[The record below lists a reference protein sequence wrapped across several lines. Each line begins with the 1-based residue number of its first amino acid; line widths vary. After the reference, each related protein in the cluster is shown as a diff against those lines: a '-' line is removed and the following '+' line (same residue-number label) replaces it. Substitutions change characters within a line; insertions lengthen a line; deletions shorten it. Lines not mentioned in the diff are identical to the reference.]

1 MFMAKSIKVLP
12 KKKRGR
18 PPTGRDPVTAIRLA
32 ADLRAAIDAWA
43 LKQDDRPSRSK
54 AIRRLI
60 EFGLARAQPA
70 TLHGKK
76 AASKASKMA
85 GRKIDNLG
93 DESATDEER
102 ASRKRR
108 LLKGPR
114 EFRDLRAD
122 SSKAEST
129 RK

>member
-32 ADLRAAIDAWA
+32 ADLRAVIDAWA
-43 LKQDDRPSRSK
+43 LKQDDRPSRSE

-60 EFGLARAQPA
+60 EFGLARARPA
-70 TLHGKK
+70 TLHEKK

-85 GRKIDNLG
+85 GREIDNLG

-108 LLKGPR
+108 LLKGPK
-114 EFRDLRAD
+114 EFRDLRVD
-122 SSKAEST
+122 SSKAESA

>member
-1 MFMAKSIKVLP
+1 MFVAKSIKVLS

-18 PPTGRDPVTAIRLA
+18 PPTGRDPATTIRLA
-32 ADLRAAIDAWA
+32 ADLRAAIDAWS
-43 LKQDDRPSRSK
+43 LKLDDRPSRSE

-70 TLHGKK
+70 TRYEKK
-76 AASKASKMA
+76 AESKASKMA
-85 GRKIDNLG
+85 GREIDNLG
-93 DESATDEER
+93 DGSTTDKER
-102 ASRKRR
+102 ARRKRR
-108 LLKGPR
+108 LLKGPK
-114 EFRDLRAD
+114 EFRKLRAY